1 MAKKKKP
8 YVPPKLERKR
18 TTVWL
23 HEEEAIKNYKEL
35 SESVGNKQNVVDAI
49 GRMILNGD
57 FDYKKKEKKKKVRA
71 DGNYLLFSEVKE
83 KVKSLGYSST
93 SELFDEILSEN
104 DSDITKKVL
113 TELTEEDL

>member
-8 YVPPKLERKR
+8 YVPPKLELKR
-18 TTVWL
+18 TTLWL

-35 SESVGNKQNVVDAI
+35 SESVGNKQHVVDAI

-57 FDYKKKEKKKKVRA
+57 FDYKKKEKQKKVRA
-71 DGNYLLFSEVKE
+71 DGNYLLFLEVKE

>member
-71 DGNYLLFSEVKE
+71 DGRA
-83 KVKSLGYSST
+83 
-93 SELFDEILSEN
+93 
-104 DSDITKKVL
+104 
-113 TELTEEDL
+113 